1 MDNTEMIPI
10 ALLTIEH
17 VPEKAL
23 CIFVYIEVE
32 KGLVPLKIKD
42 HALMLPVLSIFSFL

>member
-1 MDNTEMIPI
+1 MIPT
-10 ALLTIEH
+10 ALLTTEH

-23 CIFVYIEVE
+23 HISVYIEVE

-42 HALMLPVLSIFSFL
+42 HALMLPVLPTFTFL